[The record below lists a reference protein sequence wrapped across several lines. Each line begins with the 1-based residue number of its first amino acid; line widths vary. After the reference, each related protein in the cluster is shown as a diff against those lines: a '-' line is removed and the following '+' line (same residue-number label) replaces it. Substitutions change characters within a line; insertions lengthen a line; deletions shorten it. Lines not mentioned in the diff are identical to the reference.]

1 MSNFPAGPWL
11 WIAIGIIFQAGIL
24 FAAFRTMGKDVNGIG
39 RKVGQ
44 VQNENARLERVL
56 VIQILLDGIPEDQQ
70 AKYLAK
76 VKMLL
81 EK

>member
-1 MSNFPAGPWL
+1 MNSFPMGPWV
-11 WIAIGIIFQAGIL
+11 WIAVCFVFQAGIL

-39 RKVGQ
+39 RKVGHI
-44 VQNENARLERVL
+44 QNDNERLERVL
-56 VIQILLDGIPEDQQ
+56 AIQILLEGIPED
-70 AKYLAK
+70 KRESYLAK